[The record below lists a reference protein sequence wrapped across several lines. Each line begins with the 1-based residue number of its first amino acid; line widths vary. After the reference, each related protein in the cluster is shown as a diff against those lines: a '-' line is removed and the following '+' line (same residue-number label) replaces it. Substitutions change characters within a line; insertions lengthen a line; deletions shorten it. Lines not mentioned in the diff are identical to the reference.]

1 MSTADAQSGR
11 SKASTRRKLGLTLMA
26 ATLAVA
32 AGVGA
37 TGLVHAATSAQR
49 RPTVPHDSEVEGKAG
64 IRVTRVA
71 LVGDGGLLDVRYIVL
86 DPSLATKWTGNTD
99 HPPVMKNER
108 THDSFDRVAAMR
120 DGHDLRPGQTYY
132 LIYLNKDGN
141 VKRGDMIDLQI
152 AGTALTGV
160 PVE

>member
-1 MSTADAQSGR
+1 MSTADAQSKRSRTSGR
-11 SKASTRRKLGLTLMA
+11 RNMA
-26 ATLAVA
+26 LVLAGAAVA
-32 AGVGA
+32 IGAGVGVVGVVNA
-37 TGLVHAATSAQR
+37 DSGHR
-49 RPTVPHDSEVEGKAG
+49 RPHVPESSDVEGKAG
-64 IRVTRVA
+64 IRVTRVSLA
-71 LVGDGGLLDVRYIVL
+71 GDGGLLDVRYIVL

-99 HPPVMKNER
+99 KPPIMENER
-108 THDSFDRVAAMR
+108 TSDKFDRVAAMR

-141 VKRGDMIDLQI
+141 VHRGDKVDLNI